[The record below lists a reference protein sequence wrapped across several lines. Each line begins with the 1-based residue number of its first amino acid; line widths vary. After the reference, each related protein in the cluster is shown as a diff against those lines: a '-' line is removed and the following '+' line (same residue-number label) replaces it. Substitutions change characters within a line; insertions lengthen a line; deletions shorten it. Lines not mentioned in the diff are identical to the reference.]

1 MSNCAVFNVAL
12 DGPAGSGK
20 STIAKRLAADYGIL
34 YLDTGAIYRACG
46 LYAVRAGVD
55 TKDAKAVEKILPDI
69 DVRVVYEGG
78 AQHTYLG
85 DEDVSA
91 AIRKNEI
98 SLAASN
104 ISAHKAVREKLLDL
118 QREIARQTSCVLD
131 GRDIGSTV
139 LPKAKYKFF
148 ITADSRIRAMRRYK
162 ELLERGETPDFEEL
176 HAQIELRDKQDAERE
191 FSPLKQA
198 EDAIVV
204 DTSDMNVEQVVAA
217 IKSHIKEG
225 A

>member
-1 MSNCAVFNVAL
+1 MSDCSVFNVAL

-46 LYAVRAGVD
+46 LFAVRAGVD
-55 TKDAKAVEKILPDI
+55 TKDAKAVEKILPEI

-85 DEDVSA
+85 DEDVST
-91 AIRKNEI
+91 AIRQNEI

-118 QREIARQTSCVLD
+118 QRGVARQTSCVLD

-176 HAQIELRDKQDAERE
+176 HSQIVLRDKQDAERE

-204 DTSDMNVEQVVAA
+204 DTSDMNVEQVVAT
-217 IKSHIKEG
+217 IKSHIKEE

>member
-1 MSNCAVFNVAL
+1 MSDCSVFNVAL

-46 LYAVRAGVD
+46 LFAVRAGVD
-55 TKDAKAVEKILPDI
+55 TKDAKAVEKILPEI

-85 DEDVSA
+85 DEDVST
-91 AIRKNEI
+91 AIRQNEI

-118 QREIARQTSCVLD
+118 QRGVARQTSCVLD

-162 ELLERGETPDFEEL
+162 ELLERGETPNFEEL
-176 HAQIELRDKQDAERE
+176 HSQIVLRDKQDAERE

-204 DTSDMNVEQVVAA
+204 DTSDMNVEQVVAT
-217 IKSHIKEG
+217 IKSHIKEE